1 MKQCN
6 EGYGAE
12 PVPAMSESCMP
23 HSRNTMNHLRL
34 GASLYVPGN
43 RNNLVEIANRQK
55 YPELRSVIFCTEDSV
70 RAADIPFVM
79 ENLENALVRMHS
91 NVDLMRFIR
100 VRSPEILARCLQMK
114 CITKIDG
121 FVLPKVTSTNIEA
134 YMNQFRREDP
144 FSVMITLETPEAFD
158 YSAMIYLRSMLL
170 SPIYHSRILSI
181 RIGGND
187 LLNYLGIRRS
197 IDHTIYDTPLSY
209 AISMLV
215 SIFKPYSFNLT
226 APVCDYI
233 DTFDLLN
240 RECVLDLT
248 HGLFG
253 KTAIHPVQVPVIER
267 NYRVSI
273 EDLAMAEAILNPSM
287 PAVFRMHNAMCEPA
301 THINWAHHIIGRA
314 KIYGVHNRVDGVTDI
329 FEKTS

>member
-1 MKQCN
+1 MTGDSCTSQCR
-6 EGYGAE
+6 GA
-12 PVPAMSESCMP
+12 
-23 HSRNTMNHLRL
+23 HNHLRL

-43 RNNLVEIANRQK
+43 RNNLVEIADRQK

-79 ENLENALVRMHS
+79 ENIENALVRMSS

-100 VRSPEILARCLQMK
+100 VRSPEVLARCLQMREIRK
-114 CITKIDG
+114 MDG
-121 FVLPKVTSTNIEA
+121 FVLPKVTCDNLDA
-134 YMNQFRREDP
+134 YMSQFRREDS
-144 FSVMITLETPEAFD
+144 FSVMVTLETPEAFD
-158 YSAMIYLRSMLL
+158 CSAMTRLRSLLL
-170 SPIYHSRILSI
+170 SSAYHSRILSI

-187 LLNYLGIRRS
+187 LLNCLGIRRS
-197 IDHTIYDTPLSY
+197 ISHTIYDTPLSY
-209 AISMLV
+209 VISMLV

-233 DTFDLLN
+233 DSYDLLD
-240 RECVLDLT
+240 RECDLDLT

-253 KTAIHPVQVPVIER
+253 KTAIHPVQIPVIER

-287 PAVFRMHNAMCEPA
+287 PAVFRMHNSMCEPA
-301 THINWAHHIIGRA
+301 THVNWAQHIIGRA
-314 KIYGVHNRVDGVTDI
+314 KIYGVHNRVECVSDA
-329 FEKTS
+329 FEMTS